1 MTLRIA
7 IVGPG
12 AMGQAVAAL
21 ARAGG
26 HRIVAEIGPGDLTR
40 ERLDG
45 ADVAIEFTEPA
56 AAAPNLVALA
66 GWRVPTVCGTTG
78 WTEQLA
84 EVTAA
89 VERAGTALVHAPN
102 FATGVHLFARLA
114 RAAAALVA
122 ARPEFAAYLLEV
134 HHERKKDAPSGTAR
148 KLQDAL
154 RAADESREYPI
165 TSIRTG
171 AVPGVHEL
179 HLETEGEGL
188 TLSHVARDRTI
199 YARGALLAAHWLLA
213 DDRRG
218 VFTFD
223 EVLFGGNGR

>member
-1 MTLRIA
+1 VTLRIA

-12 AMGQAVAAL
+12 AMGRAVADV

-26 HRIVAEIGPGDLTR
+26 HRVVAEIGPGSLTR
-40 ERLDG
+40 DNLDG

-56 AAAPNLVALA
+56 AAAPNLLALA
-66 GWRVPTVCGTTG
+66 GWGVPTVCGTTG
-78 WTEQLA
+78 WTDRLA

-102 FATGVHLFARLA
+102 FATGVQLFARLA
-114 RAAAALVA
+114 RATGALLA
-122 ARPEFAAYLLEV
+122 ARPEFSAYLLEV

-148 KLQDAL
+148 LLRDAL
-154 RAADESREYPI
+154 RAADASREYPI
-165 TSIRTG
+165 TSIRIG
-171 AVPGVHEL
+171 PVPGVHEL

-199 YARGALLAAHWLLA
+199 YARGALLAAEWLRA
-213 DDRRG
+213 SERRG
-218 VFTFD
+218 VFTFE
-223 EVLFGGNGR
+223 EVLFGGASR